1 MNVKKFGIF
10 GILLLLLVGSVS
22 ALAIPFTSN
31 VDEVDIIKDGASIGV
46 FNNSETITL
55 DAGNVTLTFVKDG
68 YDNLTDTFEIIDE
81 NSSISITMIET
92 VVNETVEDTNTT
104 EETNTTDDTVN
115 ETVEENTTTDDTN
128 TTDSTLD
135 DTNTTDDT
143 TDDSSDDGAIV
154 GIITGDGLTE
164 QFTRFFNMYE
174 NYIWIGLL
182 VIGAW
187 FCGIIFKE

>member
-10 GILLLLLVGSVS
+10 GILLLLLIGSVS

-92 VVNETVEDTNTT
+92 VINETV

-135 DTNTTDDT
+135 DTNTTEETNTTDDT
-143 TDDSSDDGAIV
+143 TDDSSNDGAIV

-164 QFTRFFNMYE
+164 QFTRFFDLYE
-174 NYIWIGLL
+174 NYVWIVLF

-187 FCGIIFKE
+187 FAGYIFKE

>member
-92 VVNETVEDTNTT
+92 VINETVED
-104 EETNTTDDTVN
+104 TNTTDDTVN
-115 ETVEENTTTDDTN
+115 ETVEENTTTDDT
-128 TTDSTLD
+128 TDSTLD
-135 DTNTTDDT
+135 ETNTTDDT

-164 QFTRFFNMYE
+164 QFTRFFDLYE
-174 NYIWIGLL
+174 NYVWMVLFVL
-182 VIGAW
+182 GAW
-187 FCGIIFKE
+187 FVGYIFKE